1 MCACFLGPAEFE
13 VIDTWY
19 TTGLR
24 GSGSHDVAASSAFV
38 PAERGCK
45 FPPESRREAAPYAY
59 PMMFAYNVPAVT
71 LGIARGAIDA
81 FIERAERKQV
91 TTSVMRGQEVM
102 LSDEAYVQS
111 VVARAEALVG
121 SARHFIYGQMEELWR
136 TLLACDRL
144 ALKQRALYRIALTH
158 AHAACAE
165 AVETL
170 YKAYGGSSVYSA
182 GPFDRAL
189 RDILTINQHT
199 INSLKTYDTTGR
211 VLLGLD
217 IF

>member
-1 MCACFLGPAEFE
+1 
-13 VIDTWY
+13 
-19 TTGLR
+19 
-24 GSGSHDVAASSAFV
+24 
-38 PAERGCK
+38 
-45 FPPESRREAAPYAY
+45 
-59 PMMFAYNVPAVT
+59 
-71 LGIARGAIDA
+71 
-81 FIERAERKQV
+81 
-91 TTSVMRGQEVM
+91 
-102 LSDEAYVQS
+102 
-111 VVARAEALVG
+111 
-121 SARHFIYGQMEELWR
+121 
-136 TLLACDRL
+136 LACDRL